1 MAGDNPK
8 PATRGKG
15 PNKPAVPVPPA
26 AAASPTPAAAPKPP
40 KPVASKPAP
49 KAKPPVPMLPE
60 PVAAQAAEPA
70 PTLAAP
76 VIPEVVVPPVT
87 LPPVAA
93 KPAPEPVAAA
103 PEPAPQPVTAPEPPV
118 STPPPAPEPS
128 SAAIS
133 HKEKTMEATIQDA
146 TAKTQTYFGDANER
160 AKAAFE
166 KSTKLFEDMNAFGKG
181 NIEAVVESSKIAA
194 KGFESFGQEA
204 AEYTRK
210 QFEGATAMMKSFAS
224 VKSPTELFK
233 LQSDY
238 FRQSFDSLV
247 AESSK
252 HTEALLKLAGEVAQP
267 LSNRVALAA
276 EKAKIAA

>member
-1 MAGDNPK
+1 MAGDIPK
-8 PATRGKG
+8 PAPRGKG
-15 PNKPAVPVPPA
+15 PNKPAVPTTLA
-26 AAASPTPAAAPKPP
+26 AVAAPAPVVAAKPL
-40 KPVASKPAP
+40 KPLTSKPAP
-49 KAKPPVPMLPE
+49 KAKLPAPMLPE
-60 PVAAQAAEPA
+60 PVAAKAPESA
-70 PTLAAP
+70 PTIAVP
-76 VIPEVVVPPVT
+76 VVPTVVVPAVT
-87 LPPVAA
+87 PEPVAA
-93 KPAPEPVAAA
+93 KPVPKPVAA
-103 PEPAPQPVTAPEPPV
+103 PEPLV
-118 STPPPAPEPS
+118 STQQSPAPEPS

-146 TAKTQTYFGDANER
+146 TVKTQAYFGDANER

-166 KSTKLFEDMNAFGKG
+166 KSSKIFEDMNAFGKG

-194 KGFESFGQEA
+194 KGLESFGQEA
-204 AEYTRK
+204 ADYTRK

-252 HTEALLKLAGEVAQP
+252 HTEAMLKLAGEVAQP

>member
-1 MAGDNPK
+1 MAGDFSK
-8 PATRGKG
+8 PAARGKG
-15 PNKPAVPVPPA
+15 AATSGVPA
-26 AAASPTPAAAPKPP
+26 AAGGIPVKPVIAAKPP
-40 KPVASKPAP
+40 KPA
-49 KAKPPVPMLPE
+49 KAKLPAPMLPE
-60 PVAAQAAEPA
+60 PKPAQTIQSAPTIPVPVLPTAVVPEIAPA
-70 PTLAAP
+70 PTVADP
-76 VIPEVVVPPVT
+76 IPE
-87 LPPVAA
+87 A
-93 KPAPEPVAAA
+93 VAAA
-103 PEPAPQPVTAPEPPV
+103 PEPEIAPEPVTAPEPFV
-118 STPPPAPEPS
+118 STPAPEPT
-128 SAAIS
+128 SAAFS
-133 HKEKTMEATIQDA
+133 RKENTMEATIQDA
-146 TAKTQTYFGDANER
+146 TTKTQALFGDANER

-166 KSTKLFEDMNAFGKG
+166 KSTKMFEEMNAFGKG

-194 KGFESFGQEA
+194 KGLESFGQEA
-204 AEYTRK
+204 ADYTRK

-252 HTEALLKLAGEVAQP
+252 HTEAMLKLAGEVAQP

>member
-1 MAGDNPK
+1 MAGDIPK
-8 PATRGKG
+8 PAARGKG
-15 PNKPAVPVPPA
+15 PNKPAVPTPPIA
-26 AAASPTPAAAPKPP
+26 ATAPAPL
-40 KPVASKPAP
+40 KPVVSAKPLKPGASKPAP
-49 KAKPPVPMLPE
+49 KAKLPAPMLPQ
-60 PVAAQAAEPA
+60 PVAAKAAEPA
-70 PTLAAP
+70 PTLAVPMVPAA
-76 VIPEVVVPPVT
+76 VVPEITPA
-87 LPPVAA
+87 PKPAA
-93 KPAPEPVAAA
+93 AAPEPVAA
-103 PEPAPQPVTAPEPPV
+103 PEPFV
-118 STPPPAPEPS
+118 STQQPPAPELS

-133 HKEKTMEATIQDA
+133 HKENTMEATIQDA
-146 TAKTQTYFGDANER
+146 TTKTQALFGDANER

-166 KSTKLFEDMNAFGKG
+166 KSTKMFEEINAFGKG

-194 KGFESFGQEA
+194 KGLESFGQEA
-204 AEYTRK
+204 ADYTRK

-252 HTEALLKLAGEVAQP
+252 HTEAMLKLAGEVAQP

>member
-1 MAGDNPK
+1 MSGDIPK
-8 PATRGKG
+8 PAPRGKG
-15 PNKPAVPVPPA
+15 PNKPAMPKVADA
-26 AAASPTPAAAPKPP
+26 AAIPAKPVVAA

-49 KAKPPVPMLPE
+49 KAKLPAPMLSE
-60 PVAAQAAEPA
+60 PVAAKAAETTPA
-70 PTLAAP
+70 VTVP
-76 VIPEVVVPPVT
+76 VIPAAVVPEITPA
-87 LPPVAA
+87 PEPAA
-93 KPAPEPVAAA
+93 AAPEPVAA
-103 PEPAPQPVTAPEPPV
+103 PEPL
-118 STPPPAPEPS
+118 STQQPPAPELS

-133 HKEKTMEATIQDA
+133 HKENTMEATIQDA
-146 TAKTQTYFGDANER
+146 TTKTQALFGDANER

-166 KSTKLFEDMNAFGKG
+166 KSTKMLEEINAFGKG

-194 KGFESFGQEA
+194 KGLESFGQEA
-204 AEYTRK
+204 ADYTRK

-252 HTEALLKLAGEVAQP
+252 HTEAMLKLAGEVAQP

-276 EKAKIAA
+276 EKAKMAA